1 MMIKQRVN
9 LYQPVLYVQRQRL
22 TLARLMLVWLAL
34 IAVVTAVLLILQQQ
48 QRQQSAIVE
57 EQQRQLQTVQ
67 QEISLYQQALA
78 QRQPSPALQKQHQLL
93 QHSVLQKQNLL
104 SYLSGQQQQRSLFYS
119 PVLQHLQQIN
129 RSELWLTEFS
139 LQQQH
144 SSFAGIALKP
154 EAVPL
159 WLADLR
165 RLEYFR
171 GQRFSQISL
180 QQVVDKQAVSF
191 VLTAQQG
198 VQP

>member
-1 MMIKQRVN
+1 MIKQRVN
-9 LYQPVLYVQRQRL
+9 LYQPVLFVQRQRL
-22 TLARLMLVWLAL
+22 TLARLMLAWLAL
-34 IAVVTAVLLILQQQ
+34 IAVVIALFMILQQQ
-48 QRQQSAIVE
+48 QRQQSALVE

-171 GQRFSQISL
+171 GQRFSQISM

-191 VLTAQQG
+191 ALTAQQG
-198 VQP
+198 AQP

>member
-9 LYQPVLYVQRQRL
+9 LYQPSLFVQRQRL
-22 TLARLMLVWLAL
+22 TLARLMLAWLAL
-34 IAVVTAVLLILQQQ
+34 IAVVIAVLLVLQQQ
-48 QRQQSAIVE
+48 QQQQSAIVADR
-57 EQQRQLQTVQ
+57 QQQLQTMQ
-67 QEISLYQQALA
+67 QELSLYQQALT

-104 SYLSGQQQQRSLFYS
+104 SYLSGQQQQSSLFYS

-129 RSELWLTEFS
+129 RSELWLTAFS

-154 EAVPL
+154 EAVPQ

-171 GQRFSQISL
+171 GQRFSQISM
-180 QQVVDKQAVSF
+180 QQVADKPAVSF
-191 VLTAQQG
+191 SLTAQQG
-198 VQP
+198 AQP